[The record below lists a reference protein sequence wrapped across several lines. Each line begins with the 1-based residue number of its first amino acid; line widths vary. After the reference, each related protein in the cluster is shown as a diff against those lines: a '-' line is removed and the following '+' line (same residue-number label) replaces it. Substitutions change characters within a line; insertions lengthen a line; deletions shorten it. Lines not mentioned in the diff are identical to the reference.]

1 MNDQIE
7 GQMTIFDFAEYLPT
21 TDNDD
26 LDRLTFE
33 EIKNRIEAATGLHFE
48 LGKLMTDDRYYQA
61 IPKKGVKV
69 SIDLSEFNCGGPGFS
84 AGQKFVGVG
93 IDGKIDGSYGGMGSP
108 CKSIREAVE
117 CIKRNLPRYME
128 GGK

>member
-1 MNDQIE
+1 MLLYI
-7 GQMTIFDFAEYLPT
+7 GFDFAEYLPT

-69 SIDLSEFNCGGPGFS
+69 SVGLSEFSTGGPGYDE
-84 AGQKFVGVG
+84 GQRFVSVG
-93 IDGKIDGSYGGMGSP
+93 IDGRTNGTYGGMGSP
-108 CKSIREAVE
+108 CTSINEAVE
-117 CIKRNLPRYME
+117 CIRKNLPRYME
-128 GGK
+128 G